1 MTSQV
6 FHGLGIYWARYC
18 GLFDLPELAPLPS
31 FDDSPEVKY
40 RAWRFWLSREGQL
53 RTILGLYIMD
63 GVISQF
69 SGNPTFAQHM
79 SNQLPTPSD
88 EQTFNASTP
97 DEWIELLLRKS
108 PLETRPRFCDMF
120 RKLFYPDDELT
131 KDIPNNISLFSLKV
145 VLEGLKSLVAE
156 SKRIEPAPVG
166 VPSHSEI
173 CRVLDRIRRY
183 ISASPSLTTVE
194 KNTALLR
201 WHAVCLDA
209 LGNTARGAR
218 RLCYPYGIKQYI
230 FGGGERFEADINP
243 RRWISSDQA
252 SRTLL
257 HASEIQR
264 MASGLPLGL
273 AHDPHLPGA
282 VFAAATTFAAH
293 ALAGKSRIVFPTN
306 VDWEVAV
313 LLPQGSTHWEG
324 RESPREETNITLNFI
339 RGSLEEEGPGR
350 VLRALSYELS
360 SMRLLL
366 RGLSLQWGVSMEME
380 EVVDSWISKCA

>member
-18 GLFDLPELAPLPS
+18 GLFDLPELAPFPS
-31 FDDSPEVKY
+31 FDDPPEVKY
-40 RAWRFWLSREGQL
+40 RAWRVWLAREAQL
-53 RTILGLYIMD
+53 RTLLGLYIMD

-79 SNQLPTPSD
+79 SNLLPTPSD
-88 EQTFNASTP
+88 EHTFNATTP
-97 DEWIELLLRKS
+97 DEWIQLLLRRS

-120 RKLFYPDDELT
+120 RKLFHPEDELT
-131 KDIPNNISLFSLKV
+131 AEIPNNISLFSLKV

-166 VPSHSEI
+166 VPSQLEI

-183 ISASPSLTTVE
+183 ILSNATLNAVE

-218 RLCYPYGIKQYI
+218 RLCYPYGIKQHI
-230 FGGGERFEADINP
+230 FGGGERYEADINP

-257 HASEIQR
+257 HAYEIQR

-293 ALAGKSRIVFPTN
+293 ALAGKSRIVFPTK

-313 LLPQGSTHWEG
+313 LLPRGAGQWDATDNQ
-324 RESPREETNITLNFI
+324 REETITTLNFI
-339 RGSLEEEGPGR
+339 RGALEEEGPGR
-350 VLRALSYELS
+350 VLRDLSYELS

-366 RGLSLQWGVSMEME
+366 RGLSLQWGDFQMLV
-380 EVVDSWISKCA
+380 IL